1 MSTGV
6 TVVIPTLNRGDYLVD
21 CLQDLLAQ
29 DHQPLEILVVDQ
41 SDSVPKAVKD
51 LVDENSDIITYHS
64 VTFRGLPLARNYG
77 WQNARYD
84 AIVYVDDDIRCGTNL
99 VSEHLRAL
107 QMPNVGAVAGR
118 IKERGRTVDPTKRA
132 GGFNYWTATPDR
144 AFSQDGEYDVESVA
158 GCNFSTWRH
167 VAKEVGGIEEALNV
181 GAALYEETEYSLRVK
196 QAGYRI
202 YYNDKAYLDHL
213 VSPTGGCRV
222 DQVKPY
228 VWALAH
234 NRTIMIRR
242 HLKWYQQ
249 PTAFLVVLRL
259 GLAYAFHYRQLGAIE
274 QMLSGGFTGFK
285 TIEREL

>member
-1 MSTGV
+1 MDNQQTGV
-6 TVVIPTLNRGDYLVD
+6 TVVIPTLNRGDYLED

-29 DHQPLEILVVDQ
+29 DHRPLEILVVDQ
-41 SDSVPKAVKD
+41 SESVPDAVQAI
-51 LVDENSDIITYHS
+51 VDEHVEIISYHR

-84 AIVYVDDDIRCGTNL
+84 AIVYVDDDIRCPTNL
-99 VSEHLRAL
+99 VTEHLRAL
-107 QMPNVGAVAGR
+107 QLENVGAVAGR
-118 IKERGRTVDPTKRA
+118 IAERGRTVDPTMRA
-132 GGFNYWTATPDR
+132 GTFNYWTATPDR
-144 AFSQDGEYDVESVA
+144 VFSQDGEYDVDSVA

-167 VAKEVGGIEEALNV
+167 VAQEVGGIEEALNV

-234 NRTIMIRR
+234 NRMIVIRR
-242 HLKWYQQ
+242 NLKWYQQ
-249 PTAFLVVLRL
+249 PVAFAEVMRL
-259 GLAYAFHYRQLGAIE
+259 GLAYAVHYRQPGAVGQAI
-274 QMLSGGFTGFK
+274 TGSFAGL
-285 TIEREL
+285 RDN

>member
-1 MSTGV
+1 MTNQQMGV

-41 SDSVPKAVKD
+41 SDHVPESVQQLIDKHPD
-51 LVDENSDIITYHS
+51 TITYHR

-84 AIVYVDDDIRCGTNL
+84 AIVYVDDDIRCPPNL
-99 VSEHLRAL
+99 VSQHLRAL
-107 QMPNVGAVAGR
+107 QLSNVGAVAGR
-118 IKERGRTVDPTKRA
+118 ISERGRTVDPTQRA
-132 GGFNYWTATPDR
+132 GGFNYWTATPHR
-144 AFSQDGEYDVESVA
+144 AFSQDGEYDVDSVA

-167 VAKEVGGIEEALNV
+167 VAQEVGGIEEALNV

-196 QAGYRI
+196 QAGYRV

-234 NRTIMIRR
+234 NRMIVIRR
-242 HLKWYQQ
+242 NLKWYQQ
-249 PTAFLVVLRL
+249 PIAFAEVMRL
-259 GLAYAFHYRQLGAIE
+259 GLAYAVHYRQPSAIAKA
-274 QMLSGGFTGFK
+274 LSGSLAGLK
-285 TIEREL
+285 DN